1 MKINDIEIAPGIFFK
16 EDQGNFSLCF
26 HDDASDEDL
35 IVWDYE
41 EVSSDPQ
48 AWLSTLKAVV
58 TATQYGPSV
67 AKEWIKKKKAET
79 EVPPG
84 GLYCTMCKQLFIAG
98 PDHPYVFSAKLGGKN
113 FYNFQC
119 SEICNKLRHEQVYRD
134 EMGHD
139 FINLWSK
146 EVFKK

>member
-1 MKINDIEIAPGIFFK
+1 MKTDEIAPGIFFK
-16 EDQGNFSLCF
+16 EDRGNFCLCF
-26 HDDASDEDL
+26 SDKDEDL
-35 IVWDYE
+35 IVWDHA
-41 EVSSDPQ
+41 EVSLDPQ
-48 AWLSTLKAVV
+48 VWLSTLKAVV

-84 GLYCTMCKQLFIAG
+84 GLYCTMCKQLFIAS
-98 PDHPYVFSAKLGGKN
+98 PDHPYVFSAKLNGKN

-119 SEICNKLRHEQVYRD
+119 SEICNRLRHEQVYRE
-134 EMGHD
+134 EMGHE
-139 FINLWSK
+139 FINLWAT